1 MLRYAIIFLVIALI
15 CALFGFTGMAADFAW
30 IGKLLALVFVILF
43 VISVIMG
50 RRSPV

>member
-1 MLRYAIIFLVIALI
+1 MLRYAVVFLVLALV
-15 CALFGFTGMAADFAW
+15 CALFGFTGLASDLAW

-50 RRSPV
+50 RRPV